1 MGGSPSLQLLAFTAI
16 VLSPALAGLNF
27 VLITLGLT
35 PQALCLRLLR
45 RLKQDVSGNLK
56 VELCTQRSNGF
67 SCVVRQNN
75 IGAGAFD
82 TRECFHHHP
91 LFIDP
96 PLLSSRFDHR
106 VLT

>member
-45 RLKQDVSGNLK
+45 RLKQDFRAK
-56 VELCTQRSNGF
+56 
-67 SCVVRQNN
+67 
-75 IGAGAFD
+75 
-82 TRECFHHHP
+82 
-91 LFIDP
+91 
-96 PLLSSRFDHR
+96 R
-106 VLT
+106 VKSALPEKSV